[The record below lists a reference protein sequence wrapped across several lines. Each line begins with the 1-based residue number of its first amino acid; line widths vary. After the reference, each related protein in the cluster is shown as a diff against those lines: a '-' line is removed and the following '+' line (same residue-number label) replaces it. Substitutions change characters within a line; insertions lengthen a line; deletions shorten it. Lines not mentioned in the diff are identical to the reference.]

1 MLLLI
6 CKADR
11 ERSEFLDSDLDLD
24 FSSEFPKNREY
35 RQYTVYGECAYS
47 SVGSS
52 SWPLLVWGALG
63 KSVVSLQVFYSPPL
77 FSGAVVMSTVEM
89 SLNVFERA
97 LVNTGSVT
105 LLAV

>member
-11 ERSEFLDSDLDLD
+11 ERSEFLDGDLDLD

-35 RQYTVYGECAYS
+35 RQYTVYGECTYS

-52 SWPLLVWGALG
+52 S
-63 KSVVSLQVFYSPPL
+63 
-77 FSGAVVMSTVEM
+77 
-89 SLNVFERA
+89 
-97 LVNTGSVT
+97 
-105 LLAV
+105 